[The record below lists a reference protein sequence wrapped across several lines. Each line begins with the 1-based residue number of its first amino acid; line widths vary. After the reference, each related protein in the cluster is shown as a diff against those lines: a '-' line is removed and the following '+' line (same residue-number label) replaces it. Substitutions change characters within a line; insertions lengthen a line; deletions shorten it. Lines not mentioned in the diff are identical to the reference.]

1 MKVELTMLQKWLQF
15 RFNFFFIAPF
25 KMMDLYVKTMTVSV
39 QIHGQPNFSLINCE
53 NIEVSYIPAVEA
65 VR

>member
-15 RFNFFFIAPF
+15 PFFSIAPF
-25 KMMDLYVKTMTVSV
+25 KMMDLYVKTMNISV
-39 QIHGQPNFSLINCE
+39 QIHGQPNFSLINCV
-53 NIEVSYIPAVEA
+53 NIEASYIPAVEA